1 MAGTNLDIKII
12 AEFLGKTAFKQA
24 ETATNK
30 LNKTVKS
37 LGSSFGVAFGGAA
50 LGYAIKSAVK
60 DFADAERETLALT
73 NTVKNLGLAFDAPA
87 VSNYVDQIGKL
98 YGVTGAQATPA
109 LQSLL
114 SVTGSVSKATEI
126 MNVALDLAASRNAD
140 VASVAA
146 DLSKAYV
153 GNSKALNNYNLG
165 LTKTEL
171 AALTFDEILAR
182 IAKDTMGAADEAAN
196 SLSGKFAI
204 LAEASNKAKERIGGG
219 LVDALGGLAG
229 PNGAGGAAATIENLS
244 IKLTEAITGFGY
256 LVDKVKIAQPIL
268 IAAGLAIGLAWAP
281 WFTAISVA
289 ALAIG
294 ALGNAMKK
302 NNAIPAPNNGPLFFP
317 TAGEGG
323 YKEREAARKKAENDA
338 IVRNKKLAQAIKDQ
352 AKAAAD
358 LVKKK
363 LLQNAIDKANVLL
376 GKGEDVFNI
385 DKIQI
390 AAALTNQAQA
400 LGKATTFAQ
409 QLQIA
414 NDTARLRV
422 KQSILELEDAIAS
435 GDIKSIELAT
445 TKLNKDL
452 QILGA
457 LTGQNVQLK
466 DIESIL
472 AGLKPKDLVNQS
484 NLDKALATIKEMLAL
499 LAEANR
505 LAAAPLPKRGDAET
519 GTGFAGII
527 GDYVAPV
534 TGDVSGASVDAI
546 IEYGEAATNRA
557 NAIADLLD
565 DENAANQL
573 ALDALLAQVADT
585 SSATPVATAA
595 AVQSGNR
602 YAAQAAA
609 AAGITL
615 NVNTSFGVVG
625 DPNAAAE
632 LIDQVIIDAVQRG
645 TLREVYAR

>member
-1 MAGTNLDIKII
+1 
-12 AEFLGKTAFKQA
+12 
-24 ETATNK
+24 
-30 LNKTVKS
+30 
-37 LGSSFGVAFGGAA
+37 
-50 LGYAIKSAVK
+50 
-60 DFADAERETLALT
+60 
-73 NTVKNLGLAFDAPA
+73 
-87 VSNYVDQIGKL
+87 
-98 YGVTGAQATPA
+98 
-109 LQSLL
+109 
-114 SVTGSVSKATEI
+114 
-126 MNVALDLAASRNAD
+126 
-140 VASVAA
+140 
-146 DLSKAYV
+146 
-153 GNSKALNNYNLG
+153 
-165 LTKTEL
+165 
-171 AALTFDEILAR
+171 
-182 IAKDTMGAADEAAN
+182 
-196 SLSGKFAI
+196 
-204 LAEASNKAKERIGGG
+204 
-219 LVDALGGLAG
+219 LAG

-352 AKAAAD
+352 
-358 LVKKK
+358 
-363 LLQNAIDKANVLL
+363 DKANVLL